1 MSFEEHL
8 GLAPLATA
16 IPRKRPRAAKPP
28 GPSEAQVQNSIRHA
42 LVMWGCYVQVIS
54 NEARASGAQRGVRT
68 RGAVSGHPD
77 LLILGPDGRSAHLE
91 VKVPGWRPSKNT
103 AHHARQAETRERIAK
118 LGHVTGI
125 VTSIDDTRTLLRAAG
140 WSIP

>member
-1 MSFEEHL
+1 MSYEEHF
-8 GLAPLATA
+8 GPAPLATA
-16 IPRKRPRAAKPP
+16 IPRRRKNTPKPQ
-28 GPSEAQVQNSIRHA
+28 PSEAQVQSAIRHA

-54 NEARASGAQRGVRT
+54 NEARAAGSKRGLRT

-77 LLILGPDGRSAHLE
+77 LLVLGPDGRSAHLE
-91 VKVPGWRPSKNT
+91 VKVPGWRPSKNA

-118 LGHVTGI
+118 LGHITGI
-125 VTSIDDTRTLLRAAG
+125 VTSIDETRALLRDAG